1 MTSAHE
7 DVVTSVSATRLVLAA
22 PLDGVVHALEDV
34 PDHVFSAGIAGP
46 GVAIEPS
53 RPQHGPALAHAPVA
67 GRLVTLFAHAFAVEP
82 SPGST
87 VLVHL
92 GIDTVRLAGEG
103 FALYAS
109 EGEEV
114 ALSDPVIGWAPDDVE
129 ARGLDALSPV
139 VVLQAEPDSVELLV
153 EPGRTVT
160 AGAPLLA
167 WTVPSPG

>member
-7 DVVTSVSATRLVLAA
+7 DVVTALPATRLVLSA

-46 GVAIEPS
+46 GVAIEPA
-53 RPQHGPALAHAPVA
+53 RPSHGPALAHAPVA
-67 GRLVTLFAHAFAVEP
+67 GRLVTVFAHAFAVEP
-82 SPGST
+82 FPGST

-103 FALYAS
+103 FALYAA

-114 ALSDPVIGWAPDDVE
+114 ALGDPVIGWSPDDVE
-129 ARGLDALSPV
+129 ARGLGALSPV
-139 VVLQAEPDSVELLV
+139 VALQAEPASIELLV
-153 EPGRTVT
+153 RPGQTVT
-160 AGAPLLA
+160 AGTPLLA
-167 WTVPSPG
+167 WTVSVPA